1 MPILFESFVAKWLQ
15 ANLPAAI
22 LLEKQYKADLDELG
36 MFVFRIDL
44 VLIDVASDRVL
55 AVLDTKYKR
64 KERPEEAD
72 IQQIVAY
79 AVRMNT
85 QKAILIY
92 PSTDTQAVYL
102 TVGEVNLCSI
112 IFDIGIDPDEA
123 GRSFLEKMMTV
134 VQS

>member
-1 MPILFESFVAKWLQ
+1 M
-15 ANLPAAI
+15 AAS
-22 LLEKQYKADLDELG
+22 EDLDEFG

-44 VLIDVASDRVL
+44 VLIDVASDRVF

-64 KERPEEAD
+64 KERPEETD

-92 PSTDTQAVYL
+92 PSTDTQAVNL
-102 TVGEVNLCSI
+102 TVGEVNICSI
-112 IFDIGIDPDEA
+112 IFDIGVDPDEA
-123 GRSFLEKMMTV
+123 GRSFLEELMAQVKP
-134 VQS
+134 

>member
-1 MPILFESFVAKWLQ
+1 MPNLFESFVAKWLQ
-15 ANLPAAI
+15 ANLPTGI
-22 LLEKQYKADLDELG
+22 RLEMQYKADLDEDG

-64 KERPEEAD
+64 KERPEETD

-92 PSTDTQAVYL
+92 PSTDTQAVIL
-102 TVGEVNLCSI
+102 KVGEVNLCSL
-112 IFDIGIDPDEA
+112 IFDIGVDPDEA
-123 GRSFLEKMMTV
+123 GRSFLEELMAQVKP
-134 VQS
+134 

>member
-1 MPILFESFVAKWLQ
+1 MPILFESFVAKWLH
-15 ANLPAAI
+15 ANLPAGI
-22 LLEKQYKADLDELG
+22 VLETQYKADLDEDG

-64 KERPEEAD
+64 KERPDVAD

-92 PSTDTQAVYL
+92 PSTDTQLVNL
-102 TVGEVNLCSI
+102 TVGEVNLCSL
-112 IFDIGIDPDEA
+112 IFDIGVDPDEA
-123 GRSFLEKMMTV
+123 GRSFLEKLMAV
-134 VQS
+134 VKP